1 MTQSDLSQKID
12 ARWLERRRNAP
23 WQILVHSDRE
33 LNTWDHPDPAFD
45 RALYESRTIS
55 ECETTYDAF
64 SYTRGSEGLLDSANV
79 VNWSSVSR

>member
-1 MTQSDLSQKID
+1 MPGG
-12 ARWLERRRNAP
+12 WNAVETLHGRYLFIP
-23 WQILVHSDRE
+23 TE
-33 LNTWDHPDPAFD
+33 NFNTWDHPDPAFD

-64 SYTRGSEGLLDSANV
+64 SYTRGSEGPLDSANV